1 MPVDAPEGTDT
12 VPECPDD
19 NSSDALT
26 VGDGPLLSRISWAS
40 RASIVNIGTFPAAS

>member
-19 NSSDALT
+19 SSSDALT
-26 VGDGPLLSRISWAS
+26 VGRPLLSRISWAS
-40 RASIVNIGTFPAAS
+40 KASIVNIGTFPAAS